1 MAASGAVFQHPVN
14 PEAELFP
21 TLIFNLLEGLWNR
34 FRYAMPEEVI
44 RRPANG
50 IRETID

>member
-21 TLIFNLLEGLWNR
+21 TLIFNLLEGLLEPLPVCDAGSGHTKAGE
-34 FRYAMPEEVI
+34 RYPG
-44 RRPANG
+44 NN
-50 IRETID
+50 